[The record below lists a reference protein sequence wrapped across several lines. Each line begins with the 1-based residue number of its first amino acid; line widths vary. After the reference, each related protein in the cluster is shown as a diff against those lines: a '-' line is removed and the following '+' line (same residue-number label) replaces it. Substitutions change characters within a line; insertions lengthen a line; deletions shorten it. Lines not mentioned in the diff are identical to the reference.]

1 MAQGETIITWSFA
14 NWITVVLMA
23 AVFFAALGLA
33 MKLYQKS
40 KQGAAAA
47 A

>member
-1 MAQGETIITWSFA
+1 VAQSETVITWSFA

-33 MKLYQKS
+33 MKLYQRSQQAKA
-40 KQGAAAA
+40 GA
-47 A
+47 